1 MNKYI
6 KRSHKKTMTE
16 RREFTVFGT
25 INVFVKDPLPSEIDF
40 TKIAMD
46 IEDTIP
52 SHLFY
57 EVETIMIGQFK
68 ELEQRGIR
76 AAFLDGG
83 IYVTNEQPSEEQ
95 LFEDII
101 HEVAHAVE
109 KMYEFDLYGDGKLET
124 EYLVKK
130 RMFVDLLAAHDINV
144 PNRLKYESEYSK
156 AFDEFLYYEVG
167 YEKLTNFTKG
177 LFITPYASV
186 SVSEYFAT
194 AFESFFVEGEEAY
207 IKEIS
212 PELFIKL
219 RQLSVQGEQDEE
231 I

>member
-6 KRSHKKTMTE
+6 KRSHAKTLSE
-16 RREFTVFGT
+16 RKEFTVFGT
-25 INVFVKDPLPSEIDF
+25 INVFVKDPVPSEIDI
-40 TKIAMD
+40 TNVVME
-46 IEDTIP
+46 IEDTMP
-52 SHLFY
+52 PHLFY
-57 EVETIMIGQFK
+57 EVETIMVGKFK

-109 KMYEFDLYGDGKLET
+109 KMYDYDLYADSKIEL
-124 EYLVKK
+124 EYLSKKK
-130 RMFVDLLAAHDINV
+130 RFIDLLSAHNINV

-156 AFDEFLYYEVG
+156 AFDEFLHYEVG

-194 AFESFFVEGEEAY
+194 AFEMFFVQGEEAY
-207 IKEIS
+207 IKEVS
-212 PELFIKL
+212 PELFTKL
-219 RQLSVQGEQDEE
+219 RQISTQGGEDEE

>member
-6 KRSHKKTMTE
+6 KKSHNKNLLE
-16 RREFTVFGT
+16 RKEFTIFGT
-25 INVFVKDPLPSEIDF
+25 INVFIKDPFAEEINI
-40 TKIAMD
+40 TNVIMD
-46 IEDTIP
+46 IEDTMP

-68 ELEQRGIR
+68 ELNQRGIR

-83 IYVTNEQPSEEQ
+83 IYVTNEQPSEDQ

-109 KMYEFDLYGDGKLET
+109 KMYDYELYADTKIEL
-124 EYLVKK
+124 EYLAKKK
-130 RMFVDLLAAHDINV
+130 RFIDLLSAHNINV

-156 AFDEFLYYEVG
+156 AFDEFLHYEVG
-167 YEKLTNFTKG
+167 YEKLINFTKG

-194 AFESFFVEGEEAY
+194 AFEMFFVQGEEAY

-219 RQLSVQGEQDEE
+219 RQISTQGEEDEE